1 MKRILMFTTLF
12 LLVISVIGQQDIHG
26 YDPALAKKLGADDYG
41 MKWYVMVILKTGSNH
56 IEDKAKRDSLFAGH
70 MHNIGRLA
78 ELGKL
83 VVAGPFGE
91 NDKTYRGIF
100 ILNVTTLEEA
110 NELLKTDPTIKEKI
124 FTVDLFK
131 WYGSAA
137 LSEYLATHK
146 KIQKLNIQ

>member
-1 MKRILMFTTLF
+1 MKTILMLTTLL
-12 LLVISVIGQQDIHG
+12 LLVISATGQQNNAG
-26 YDPALAKKLGADDYG
+26 YDPELAIKLGADDYG

-100 ILNVTTLEEA
+100 ILNVPTFEEA

-124 FTVDLFK
+124 FAVNLFK

-137 LSEYLATHK
+137 LPEHLETHK